1 MSTLQ
6 LKHPS
11 LYVANITSSMLHS
24 LTSKQ
29 VGQGRFQTAAVVQL
43 RDPLPA
49 TEQEIQS
56 IKESIWLNISA
67 ANFQAPAHAQIH
79 KDYIMFASDDKPF
92 ILAGKETVLR
102 AMTVK
107 LYESEIND
115 HFATQEL
122 LRASEAACID
132 MQSLE
137 STREGIHDL
146 LCEILGLKTL
156 GGNDDI
162 FAAGLDSLSIFRI
175 VASLRATFQASG
187 KAQDDLSAV
196 SIGTISTNPTIE
208 KLSNTLYKIFHTGY
222 SDGAAEDDDF
232 MRELLAKYTATLP
245 ERARPQ
251 NSNAAGG
258 GVSVILTGSTG
269 SLGSYL
275 LDTLLSNRHIARV
288 TCLNRA
294 PDGRERQS
302 KGNKAR
308 GLPADWPSERAQ
320 FIYADLSKPNL
331 GLDVETYSK
340 MVKETTHIIRKYR
353 NSTFMCK
360 S

>member
-122 LRASEAACID
+122 LRTSEAACID

-162 FAAGLDSLSIFRI
+162 FAAGLDSLSVFKIL
-175 VASLRATFQASG
+175 ASLRATFQAAG
-187 KAQDDLSAV
+187 KAHDDLSVV
-196 SIGTISTNPTIE
+196 STSTIYTNPTVE
-208 KLSNTLYKIFHTGY
+208 KLSNTLYKILRTGS
-222 SDGAAEDDDF
+222 SDAAAEDDNF
-232 MRELLAKYTATLP
+232 MRALGEIHSDS
-245 ERARPQ
+245 AR
-251 NSNAAGG
+251 
-258 GVSVILTGSTG
+258 
-269 SLGSYL
+269 
-275 LDTLLSNRHIARV
+275 
-288 TCLNRA
+288 
-294 PDGRERQS
+294 
-302 KGNKAR
+302 K
-308 GLPADWPSERAQ
+308 
-320 FIYADLSKPNL
+320 
-331 GLDVETYSK
+331 
-340 MVKETTHIIRKYR
+340 TT
-353 NSTFMCK
+353 F
-360 S
+360 